1 MYLLPGSVWEV
12 DQPQDFSHFRS
23 SKHLRTLRDEDYFW
37 NAYFIFFFFFA
48 KRIDYICPHISFSSM
63 IYF

>member
-23 SKHLRTLRDEDYFW
+23 SKHLRTLRVEDYFW
-37 NAYFIFFFFFA
+37 NAYFIFFFFLL
-48 KRIDYICPHISFSSM
+48 RGLIISVPTSLFLP
-63 IYF
+63 